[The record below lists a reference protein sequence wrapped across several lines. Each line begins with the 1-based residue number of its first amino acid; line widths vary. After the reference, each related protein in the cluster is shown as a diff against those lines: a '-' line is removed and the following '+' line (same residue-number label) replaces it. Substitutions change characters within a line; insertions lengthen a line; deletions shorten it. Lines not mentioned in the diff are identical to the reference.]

1 MKKLI
6 SVFLCAVLVVGTLVA
21 FAGCTKTQDLKY
33 DVVLITDGGSIHDK
47 GYNQSAWEGIQA
59 YAESADCTANYYQPA
74 FNEEEG
80 ETLTT
85 DLIADYVKLAV
96 DKGAK
101 YIVFPGDDFAVAAF
115 EMASA
120 YPDVNFILLDAL
132 AHSEGDTSVRL
143 MPNIMSVS
151 FDNLQA
157 GYLAGFS
164 AVLSGNTKLGYFG
177 SVQNSQSSNYGGGF
191 VQGAAAAADALAV
204 PVTLDYADYDSA
216 LLDYSYNVNIK
227 PVYEKV
233 ADSTNTYHKVVVE
246 NGIGTGVYKVGQNVT
261 IACDEYT
268 ADGKKFDHWDV
279 KSNTEGIKD
288 KKVNISSDK
297 KTEINLII
305 EECDC
310 TLTAVYADTEDKV
323 ATATIQTA
331 DQKDVYD
338 TVSGCVDTTVS
349 VSAPPASKGMVFDH
363 WTTTGSE
370 DKIEDINAST
380 TNVTLEENG
389 VTLTPVYKVSTD
401 PTFEVVVEN
410 GTGSG
415 SYLTNDEVHIVANA
429 PEDGYYFSGWELTD
443 ADGNSTGI
451 ALANEFYYDTTF
463 TMVDRYAAIV
473 ETMIDE
479 GVKALFA
486 GGNEKSES
494 LYTARNTFDLSDV
507 TIIGSGVNEENAN
520 YSVVKEYGKAVQAC
534 LNDFKGATIYNANC
548 ANECLTCRLPD
559 GDNKEELQKQ
569 LDAVYA
575 QLADG
580 TIKPNSIAPGA
591 DVRKCF
597 TSSCLSLDYWIFDTV
612 EEAEAAGAVAV
623 EAEAD

>member
-6 SVFLCAVLVVGTLVA
+6 SVFLCAVLVIGTIVA

-33 DVVLITDGGSIHDK
+33 DVVLITDGGSINDK

-59 YAESADCTANYYQPA
+59 YAESADCKANYYQPA
-74 FNEEEG
+74 VNEEEG

-85 DLIADYVKLAV
+85 ELIGDYVKLAV

-101 YIVFPGDDFAVAAF
+101 YIVLPGDDFAVAAY
-115 EMASA
+115 EMATA
-120 YPDVNFILLDAL
+120 YPDVNFILLDSL
-132 AHSEGDTSVRL
+132 AHSEGDSSVRL

-177 SVQNSQSSNYGGGF
+177 SVQSSQSSNYGGGF
-191 VQGAAAAADALAV
+191 VQGAAAAADSLAV

-216 LLDYSYNVNIK
+216 LLDYSYSVNIK

-233 ADSTNTYHKVVVE
+233 ADSKNTYHKVVVE
-246 NGIGTGVYKVGQNVT
+246 NGTGTGVYKVGQNVT

-323 ATATIQTA
+323 ATAAIQTA
-331 DQKDVYD
+331 DGKEVYD
-338 TVSGCVDTTVS
+338 TVSGCVDSTVS

-370 DKIEDINAST
+370 DKIEDISSAT

-389 VTLTPVYKVSTD
+389 ATLTPVYKVSTD
-401 PTFEVVVEN
+401 PTFEVIVEN

-429 PEDGYYFSGWELTD
+429 PEDGYYFSRWEITD
-443 ADGNSTGI
+443 AEGNSTGI

-463 TMVDRYAAIV
+463 SMVDRYAAVV
-473 ETMIDE
+473 ESMIDE
-479 GVKALFA
+479 GDKVLFA
-486 GGNEKSES
+486 GGNDKSAS
-494 LYTARNTFDLSDV
+494 LYTARDAFDLSDV
-507 TIIGSGVNEENAN
+507 TIIGAGINEENAN

-548 ANECLTCRLPD
+548 ANECITCQLPD

-580 TIKPNSIAPGA
+580 TIKPNSVSPGA

-597 TSSCLSLDYWIFDTV
+597 TSNCLTLDYWIFQSA

>member
-6 SVFLCAVLVVGTLVA
+6 SVFLCAVLVVGSLVA

-47 GYNQSAWEGIQA
+47 GYNQSAWDGIQA

-80 ETLTT
+80 TIDAE
-85 DLIADYVKLAV
+85 LIGKYVKLAV

-101 YIVFPGDDFAVAAF
+101 YIVFPGDDFAVVAY
-115 EMASA
+115 EMAAA
-120 YPDVNFILLDAL
+120 YPDVNFILLDSL
-132 AHSEGDTSVRL
+132 AHSEGDSSVRL

-157 GYLAGFS
+157 GYLAGVA
-164 AVLSGNTKLGYFG
+164 AVITGNTKLGYFG
-177 SVQNSQSSNYGGGF
+177 SVQSKQSSNYGAGF
-191 VQGAAAAADALAV
+191 VQGAAAAADSLAV
-204 PVTLDYADYDSA
+204 PVSLDYADYDSA
-216 LLDYSYNVNIK
+216 LLDYSYSVNIK

-233 ADSTNTYHKVVVE
+233 ADSTNTYHKVVVN

-310 TLTAVYADTEDKV
+310 TLTAVYTDTEDKV

-331 DQKDVYD
+331 DKKDVYD
-338 TVSGCVDTTVS
+338 TVSGCVDSTVS
-349 VSAPPASKGMVFDH
+349 VSAPPAAKGMVFDH

-370 DKIEDINAST
+370 DKIEDVNAAT

-415 SYLTNDEVHIVANA
+415 SYLTSDEVHIVANA
-429 PEDGYYFSGWELTD
+429 PEDGYYFSKWEITD
-443 ADGNSTGI
+443 AYGNSTGI
-451 ALANEFYYDTTF
+451 ALSNEFYYDTTF

-473 ETMIDE
+473 ESMIDK
-479 GVKALFA
+479 GDKVLFA
-486 GGNEKSES
+486 GGNEKSSS
-494 LYTARNTFDLSDV
+494 LYTARDTFDLSDI
-507 TIIGSGVNEENAN
+507 TIIGSGINEENAN

-548 ANECLTCRLPD
+548 ANECLTCQLPD
-559 GDNKEELQKQ
+559 SDNKEELQKK

-580 TIKPNSIAPGA
+580 TIKPNSVSPGA

-597 TSSCLSLDYWIFDTV
+597 TSSCLSLDYWIFNT
-612 EEAEAAGAVAV
+612 AEGAVTLKT
-623 EAEAD
+623 ETE

>member
-6 SVFLCAVLVVGTLVA
+6 SVFLCAVLVIGTIVA

-33 DVVLITDGGSIHDK
+33 DVVLITDGGSINDK

-59 YAESADCTANYYQPA
+59 YAESADCNANYYQPA

-85 DLIADYVKLAV
+85 ELIGDYVKLAV

-101 YIVFPGDDFAVAAF
+101 YIVFPGDDFAVAAY
-115 EMASA
+115 EMATA

-132 AHSEGDTSVRL
+132 AHSEGDSSVRL

-177 SVQNSQSSNYGGGF
+177 SVQSSQSSNYGGGF
-191 VQGAAAAADALAV
+191 VQGAAAAADSLAV

-216 LLDYSYNVNIK
+216 LLDYSYAVNIK

-233 ADSTNTYHKVVVE
+233 ADSKNTYHKVVVE
-246 NGIGTGVYKVGQNVT
+246 NGTGTGVYKVGQNVT

-268 ADGKKFDHWDV
+268 LDGKKFDHWDV

-323 ATATIQTA
+323 ATATVQTA
-331 DQKDVYD
+331 DGKEVYD
-338 TVSGCVDTTVS
+338 TVSGCVDSTVS

-370 DKIEDINAST
+370 DKIEDVNSAT

-389 VTLTPVYKVSTD
+389 AALTPIYKVSTD

-429 PEDGYYFSGWELTD
+429 PEDGYYFSRWEITD
-443 ADGNSTGI
+443 AEGNSTGI

-463 TMVDRYAAIV
+463 TMVDRYAAVV
-473 ETMIDE
+473 ESMIDE
-479 GVKALFA
+479 GDKVLFA
-486 GGNEKSES
+486 GGNDKSAS
-494 LYTARNTFDLSDV
+494 LYTARDAFDLSDV
-507 TIIGSGVNEENAN
+507 TIIGAGINEEKAN

-548 ANECLTCRLPD
+548 ANECITCQLPD

-580 TIKPNSIAPGA
+580 TIKPNSVSPGA

-597 TSSCLSLDYWIFDTV
+597 ASNCLSLDYWIFKTAK
-612 EEAEAAGAVAV
+612 EAQAAGAVAV